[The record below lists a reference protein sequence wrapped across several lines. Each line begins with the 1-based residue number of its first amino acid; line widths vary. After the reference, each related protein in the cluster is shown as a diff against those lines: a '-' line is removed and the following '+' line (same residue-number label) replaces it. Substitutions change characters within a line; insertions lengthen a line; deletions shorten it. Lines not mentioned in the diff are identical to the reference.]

1 MNGYWKRKP
10 TEFHGHRRGSRM
22 HCRETRKEEKGVY
35 WGSDEAKATSLKY
48 AKKDGISKFQSWI
61 K

>member
-1 MNGYWKRKP
+1 MDTVGRKP

-35 WGSDEAKATSLKY
+35 WGSDEAKAFFEGAQK
-48 AKKDGISKFQSWI
+48 
-61 K
+61 

>member
-35 WGSDEAKATSLKY
+35 WGSDEAKATSLKWRSVNFNR
-48 AKKDGISKFQSWI
+48 G
-61 K
+61 

>member
-22 HCRETRKEEKGVY
+22 HCRETRKEEV
-35 WGSDEAKATSLKY
+35 LFL
-48 AKKDGISKFQSWI
+48 ISEGDFFEVWPKMRASVNFNRG
-61 K
+61 